1 MGERIYLRSAA
12 VDYARKW
19 AFGRNPQY
27 FNFNSL
33 GGDCTNFASQCIF
46 AGAKVMN
53 FTPVYGWYYVDA
65 EDRTA
70 SWTGVEFLYNFLVGN
85 RNGAGPYAEETDL
98 GGLQVGDIVQL
109 GRADGTFYH
118 TPVVVGFD
126 RGEPLVA
133 AHSYDVFNRRLS
145 SYDFERLRCLHIVG
159 VRVCEGL

>member
-70 SWTGVEFLYNFLVGN
+70 SWTGVELLYNFLVGN